1 MQSEFIINAVYV
13 LSATLFIMGL
23 KLLSHP
29 STARRGN
36 LLSAIGMLIAI
47 CITLID
53 QQIVRYEWIAL
64 ALVAGTIVGAVV
76 AKKVA
81 LTSMPELVSLLNG
94 IGGLASLVV
103 AFAMIL
109 SKTLPLY
116 ILIILLIAIA
126 IGGITFTGS
135 VVAWAKLSGKLGAII
150 KSKAMVFKGQ
160 AYANTLL
167 VLTIIGFA
175 IAVSIAPH
183 TMLYAYIFIGLC
195 LVLGIMLVLPIGG
208 ADMPV
213 VISLLNSYSG
223 LAACAAGIALNNNL
237 LIVAGALVGASGI
250 ILTTIMCKA
259 MNRSLPNVLF
269 SGFKAVSNVS
279 TKITGEVKAVS
290 SEDAYYVLEAAQS
303 VIVIPG
309 YGMAVAQA
317 QHAMKELQGLLEENG
332 AEVVYGIHPV
342 AGRMPGHM
350 NVLLAEADVPY
361 ELLLEMDSV
370 NPRMETYDVAI
381 VIGANDVVN
390 TAAREMKESPIY
402 GMPII
407 NADLAKNVFIMKR
420 SMASG
425 FAGID

>member
-135 VVAWAKLSGKLGAII
+135 VVAWAKLSGKLGA
-150 KSKAMVFKGQ
+150 
-160 AYANTLL
+160 
-167 VLTIIGFA
+167 
-175 IAVSIAPH
+175 
-183 TMLYAYIFIGLC
+183 
-195 LVLGIMLVLPIGG
+195 
-208 ADMPV
+208 
-213 VISLLNSYSG
+213 
-223 LAACAAGIALNNNL
+223 
-237 LIVAGALVGASGI
+237 
-250 ILTTIMCKA
+250 
-259 MNRSLPNVLF
+259 
-269 SGFKAVSNVS
+269 
-279 TKITGEVKAVS
+279 
-290 SEDAYYVLEAAQS
+290 
-303 VIVIPG
+303 
-309 YGMAVAQA
+309 
-317 QHAMKELQGLLEENG
+317 
-332 AEVVYGIHPV
+332 
-342 AGRMPGHM
+342 
-350 NVLLAEADVPY
+350 
-361 ELLLEMDSV
+361 
-370 NPRMETYDVAI
+370 
-381 VIGANDVVN
+381 
-390 TAAREMKESPIY
+390 
-402 GMPII
+402 
-407 NADLAKNVFIMKR
+407 
-420 SMASG
+420 
-425 FAGID
+425 